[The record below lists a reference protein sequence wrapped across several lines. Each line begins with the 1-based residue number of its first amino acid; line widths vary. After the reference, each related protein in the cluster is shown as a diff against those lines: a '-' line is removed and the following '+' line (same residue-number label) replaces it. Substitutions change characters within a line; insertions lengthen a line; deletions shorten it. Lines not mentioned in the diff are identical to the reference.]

1 MPYNVL
7 SLETKNQ
14 IWLMYLRKSRQDD
27 ASQSVEEVLAKHY
40 EILQEWAKREL
51 GHEIPEDCIYREVVS
66 GGESIEE
73 REEMRK
79 VLARMEDP
87 NVAGVIVVD
96 PQRLT
101 RGELE
106 DCGLLISTLKY
117 TSTLVATPMMV
128 YDMNNKMERKFFE
141 SELMRGREYLDYT
154 KEVLLRGR
162 IASVK
167 RGNYIPTHALY
178 GYRKVAI
185 GKDHTLEPD
194 ENADIVRMIFD
205 LYVNQDQTYYQIA
218 CKLNE
223 MGVKPQKG
231 EQWNKSSIRWM
242 LKNIH
247 YDGKVC
253 FFRTRRIITMENG
266 EKVVRTLNQP
276 EEEIII
282 AEGKH
287 PAIID
292 HETFVKAQEKLKLSP
307 PKKEDY
313 ALKNPMA
320 GLLYCS
326 KCGKAMNQ
334 HPYKHADTR
343 LECRSRPKCFKS
355 SKMSDVEQAVIAAL
369 EQSELPNLQA
379 KWKSG
384 EGNSIAIQKK
394 LLESLE
400 KEMENYRQQEEKQYE
415 FLETGRYTP
424 DVFDKRNAVLRQKM
438 EDCQERIY
446 KAKATMPKEV
456 NYAEKVI
463 ALKNAIAGMK
473 DDSISIEQKNRLL
486 KAIVARIDYSA
497 MPPTEKG
504 TYYKKGENDLK
515 LSITLRL

>member
-7 SLETKNQ
+7 SLEMKNQ

-27 ASQSVEEVLAKHY
+27 PNESVEMVLAKHY

-51 GHEIPEDCIYREVVS
+51 GHTIPEDCIYREVAS
-66 GGESIEE
+66 GEGLHE

-87 NVAGVIVVD
+87 NVVGVLVVD

-101 RGELE
+101 RSSDLE
-106 DCGLLISTLKY
+106 DCGVLISTLKY
-117 TSTLVATPMMV
+117 TSTLVATPMMT

-154 KEVLLRGR
+154 KEILLRGR

-194 ENADIVRMIFD
+194 ENADIVRLIFD
-205 LYVNQDQTYYQIA
+205 LYVNQDLTYYQIA
-218 CKLNE
+218 CKLDE

-231 EQWNKSSIRWM
+231 ETWNKTSIRWM
-242 LKNIH
+242 LKNVH

-253 FFRTRRIITMENG
+253 FNRTRTVTSMENG
-266 EKVVRTLNQP
+266 EKVTRTLLQP

-287 PAIID
+287 PALID
-292 HETFVKAQEKLKLSP
+292 HETFLKAQEKLNANP
-307 PKKEDY
+307 PAKQGFP
-313 ALKNPMA
+313 LKNPFA
-320 GLLYCS
+320 GLLYCA
-326 KCGKAMNQ
+326 KCGRAIAQ
-334 HPYKHADTR
+334 HPYKHAEDR
-343 LECRSRPKCFKS
+343 FECRSRPRCYKS
-355 SKMSDVEQAVIAAL
+355 VKMSEVEQAVLVAL
-369 EQSELPNLQA
+369 EQAELPSLQA

-400 KEMENYRQQEEKQYE
+400 KEMVNYRQQEERQYE

-424 DVFDKRNAVLRQKM
+424 DVFDKRNAALRQKM

-456 NYAEKVI
+456 NYAERI
-463 ALKNAIAGMK
+463 ITLKEAIAGMK
-473 DDSISIEQKNRLL
+473 NPELSAEEKNRLL
-486 KAIVARIDYSA
+486 KAIVAKIEYSGI
-497 MPPTEKG
+497 PPVDKTEHFI
-504 TYYKKGENDLK
+504 KGENSFN

>member
-7 SLETKNQ
+7 SLEMKNK

-27 ASQSVEEVLAKHY
+27 ANQTVEEVLAKHY
-40 EILQEWAKREL
+40 GILQEWAKREL

-117 TSTLVATPMMV
+117 TSTLVATPMMT
-128 YDMNNKMERKFFE
+128 YDMSNKMERKFFE
-141 SELMRGREYLDYT
+141 SELMRGRDYLDYT
-154 KEVLLRGR
+154 KEILLRGR
-162 IASVK
+162 IASIK
-167 RGNYIPTHALY
+167 RGCYISTHVLF
-178 GYRKVAI
+178 GYRKVVI

-231 EQWNKSSIRWM
+231 EKWNKSTIRWM
-242 LKNIH
+242 LKNVH

-253 FFRTRRIITMENG
+253 FNRVKSVTSIENG
-266 EKVVRTLNQP
+266 EKVTRRTMQP
-276 EEEIII
+276 EEEVII

-287 PAIID
+287 PALVD
-292 HETFVKAQEKLKLSP
+292 HETFLKAQEKINANP
-307 PKKEDY
+307 PAKEGFP
-313 ALKNPMA
+313 LKNQFA
-320 GLLYCS
+320 GILFCA
-326 KCGKAMNQ
+326 KCGKAIAQ
-334 HPYKHADTR
+334 HPYKHAEDR
-343 LECRSRPKCFKS
+343 FECRSRPRCYKS
-355 SKMSDVEQAVIAAL
+355 VKMSEVEQAVLIAL
-369 EQSELPNLQA
+369 EHSELPNLQA

-400 KEMENYRQQEEKQYE
+400 KEMVNYRQQEERQYE

-424 DVFDKRNAVLRQKM
+424 DVFDKRNAALRQKM

-446 KAKATMPKEV
+446 KAKATMPKEI
-456 NYAEKVI
+456 NYAERIVV
-463 ALKNAIAGMK
+463 LKEAIAGMK
-473 DDSISIEQKNRLL
+473 DDSISIEEKNRLL
-486 KAIVARIDYSA
+486 KAIVERIDFSG
-497 MPPTEKG
+497 MPPVDKSVPFA
-504 TYYKKGENDLK
+504 KGENSYN